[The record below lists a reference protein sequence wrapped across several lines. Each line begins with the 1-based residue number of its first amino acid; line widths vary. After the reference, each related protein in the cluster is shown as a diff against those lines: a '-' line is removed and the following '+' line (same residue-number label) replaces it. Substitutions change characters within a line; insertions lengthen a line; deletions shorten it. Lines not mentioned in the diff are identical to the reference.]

1 MCVYKM
7 VHICAM
13 KDIDKDHFP
22 VNQVF
27 FRLNHLIPLYDDSVH
42 LAARL
47 DRHIVGHNYHV

>member
-1 MCVYKM
+1 M